1 VDLGTGTEHSW
12 FAPEDIKIMPH
23 QIWDQVIPDAV
34 AHDFHRMA
42 CQRPGFNRSRIER
55 EGLAE
60 VPQITNGSP
69 ANVNNRTQLAPL
81 VSNLSYRILD

>member
-12 FAPEDIKIMPH
+12 FAPEDIEIMPY

-34 AHDFHRMA
+34 AQNFHRMA
-42 CQRPGFNRSRIER
+42 CQPPGFNRSRIER

-60 VPQITNGSP
+60 FPRNISGLP
-69 ANVNNRTQLAPL
+69 ANVNNRTRLAPL
-81 VSNLSYRILD
+81 VSTLSYRILD